1 MAILMRMDWK
11 GVTPEQY
18 ERVRELVQWETNQPP
33 GGLSHVAAFDDD
45 GLHVNDTWSSA
56 AEFDA
61 FVADRLMAGVAEAGI
76 TTQPEITVIEAH
88 AIYIP
93 GVTH

>member
-33 GGLSHVAAFDDD
+33 GGLSHVAAFDVD